1 MSSTMRPHTLFA
13 AVLLCLPVALLA
25 QAPAPAKPAMP
36 TNHPPIGGPQA
47 KEAPSPWSEL
57 ADYTITV
64 KVPPKGD
71 TGTWKFRTF
80 EDPADVVLDFDTPA
94 TKGRTKGTIM
104 LVGGEAIATRGFTP
118 EAGYEMDPLDAA
130 VVNLK
135 ILTRLLDAAVPAGPS
150 ALKGK
155 QAVNVREEKAPIFAS
170 TPTANAQFKAP
181 WSLKGTIERVDA
193 TTISYQLELDVPD
206 ADKKA
211 ERVRWTFSGTAGGT
225 PKGRVLDNATSLAG
239 WTAYRLGPPKNAKQ
253 GHTALKF
260 GATKLP
266 GTVAT
271 VKDLRASLK

>member
-1 MSSTMRPHTLFA
+1 MAATMRTHTFLA
-13 AVLLCLPVALLA
+13 AALLCLPVALLA
-25 QAPAPAKPAMP
+25 QAPAKPAMP

-57 ADYTITV
+57 ADFTITV

-80 EDPADVVLDFDTPA
+80 EDPADVVLDFDTPG
-94 TKGRTKGTIM
+94 TKARTKGTIM
-104 LVGGEAIATRGFTP
+104 LVGGEAFATKGYTP
-118 EAGYEMDPLDAA
+118 EAGYELDPLDAA

-155 QAVNVREEKAPIFAS
+155 QAVNVREETTPIFAS

-181 WSLKGTIERVDA
+181 WSLKGTVERVDA
-193 TTISYQLELDVPD
+193 TTISYQLELDVPG
-206 ADKKA
+206 ADRKS
-211 ERVRWTFSGTAGGT
+211 ERVRWTYSGTAGGT
-225 PKGRVLDNATSLAG
+225 QKGRVLDNATSLAG
-239 WTAYRLGPPKNAKQ
+239 WTAYRLGPAKSAKQ

-260 GATKLP
+260 GATRVP
-266 GTVAT
+266 GPVAT
-271 VKDLRASLK
+271 VKDLRSAIK

>member
-1 MSSTMRPHTLFA
+1 MAPSMRPHTFLA
-13 AVLLCLPVALLA
+13 AALLCLPVALLA

-80 EDPADVVLDFDTPA
+80 EDPADVVLDFDTPGP
-94 TKGRTKGTIM
+94 KGRTKGTIM
-104 LVGGEAIATRGFTP
+104 LVGGEAIATKGFMP

-170 TPTANAQFKAP
+170 TPTVNAQFKAP
-181 WSLKGTIERVDA
+181 WSLKGSVERVDA
-193 TTISYQLELDVPD
+193 NTISFQLELDVPGV
-206 ADKKA
+206 DKKSG
-211 ERVRWTFSGTAGGT
+211 RVRWMFSGTAGGT
-225 PKGRVLDNATSLAG
+225 QKGRVLDNTTSLAG

-266 GTVAT
+266 GPLAT
-271 VKDLRASLK
+271 VKDLRSSIK